1 MNLSHLVQNN
11 EGEWYFD
18 QCIMGYSFPPSPQAP
33 SQVTRRVGGVL
44 EEPVAGRRE
53 ETETQGRSRG
63 SQRLDRE
70 EAGRALRL
78 LCKPWSLAPH
88 SKKRVGTRKALLFK
102 RK

>member
-1 MNLSHLVQNN
+1 MYNGVQFSTFTS
-11 EGEWYFD
+11 G
-18 QCIMGYSFPPSPQAP
+18 SSPGDSAGG
-33 SQVTRRVGGVL
+33 GGVL
-44 EEPVAGRRE
+44 EEPVVGRRE
-53 ETETQGRSRG
+53 ETETQGGSRG